1 MSDTPIAVLVLDDET
16 RLAEEIGE
24 YLESKGFSVYVAD
37 KPSKAFQIIH
47 ANPIQ
52 IAMVDIK
59 LPEYDGLTF
68 LKKLQA
74 EQSIIETIIM
84 SGHGDM
90 ESVIEALR
98 LGAFDYLRKPFT
110 SLELEAAIN
119 RISRFL
125 DVQQNYRRFAKK
137 CMELEDQIYSGD
149 DLIGKSPII
158 IKIREEIERAA
169 QFPDVSVLIRGESG
183 TGKELVA
190 RSIHRKS
197 NRSSGSFVPV
207 NCAAIPR
214 EMFESEFFGHA
225 KGAFT
230 DAQTRRD
237 GLFKAADGGT
247 LFLDEVGEI
256 PIELQ
261 AKLLRVLEDKRV
273 RPVGMDR
280 EIPTDVRVIGA
291 TNRDLLEE
299 VRQGRFRKDL
309 YYRLNVMDMYIPPL
323 RERSEDIPELASFFY
338 KQASLRSGRLV
349 EPLDETLFAILSQY
363 YFPGNIRELKNL
375 MERIVILGRKP
386 SERDLMAW
394 LDPEHCGCFKTF
406 SEPGFNDPAL
416 HLDLPVK
423 KVSLRAMQM
432 QELNLEQLERNAIQV
447 ALQTSRGNL
456 SAAARLLGITR
467 QALDRRM
474 KKYGLQ

>member
-1 MSDTPIAVLVLDDET
+1 MNASTIAVLVLDDET

-24 YLESKGFSVYVAD
+24 YLESKGFSVYLAD
-37 KPSKAFQIIH
+37 RPSRAFQIIH
-47 ANPIQ
+47 AQGIH
-52 IAMVDIK
+52 IAMVDLK

-68 LKKLQA
+68 LRKLQA
-74 EQSIIETIIM
+74 EQSVIETIIM

-110 SLELEAAIN
+110 SLELEAAIS

-137 CMELEDQIYSGD
+137 CTELEHQIYSSD
-149 DLIGKSPII
+149 DLIGNSPLI
-158 IKIREEIERAA
+158 IKIREDIERAS

-197 NRSSGSFVPV
+197 NRAVGAFIPV

-214 EMFESEFFGHA
+214 DMFESEFFGHV

-230 DAQTRRD
+230 DAQARRE

-256 PIELQ
+256 PLELQ

-280 EIPTDVRVIGA
+280 ELPVDVRVIGA

-299 VRQGRFRKDL
+299 VRLGRFRKDL
-309 YYRLNVMDMYIPPL
+309 YYRLNVMDIHIPPL
-323 RERSEDIPELASFFY
+323 RERAEDIPELASFFY
-338 KQASLRSGRLV
+338 KQAALRAGKLV
-349 EPLDETLFAILSQY
+349 EPLDGSLFDMLSRY

-386 SERDLMAW
+386 SERDLVAW
-394 LDPEHCGCFKTF
+394 LDPEHCDCLDNC
-406 SEPGFNDPAL
+406 SE
-416 HLDLPVK
+416 LDLPGSHLK
-423 KVSLRAMQM
+423 GDQTGNTESLGILQL
-432 QELNLEQLERNAIQV
+432 QDLNLEQLEKKAIQK
-447 ALQTSRGNL
+447 ALITSRGNL

-467 QALDRRM
+467 QALDRRL
-474 KKYGLQ
+474 KKYELE